1 MPTHSKNDDLVD
13 ELLTDHEEL
22 REMFAQLR
30 PTTGPTDTLMGAE
43 GAVTGPDLE
52 TTGTDRQDVVRRMT
66 AELVRHSVAEEIYL
80 YPLIR
85 KVLPNGDKLAD
96 HEIDEHAEVEH
107 LLKDLE
113 NLDPR
118 NPAYADKVGKVI
130 GETIPHLH
138 EEETEVFPQLREA
151 CSPEDLHD
159 LGDKIRRLK
168 KVAPIHPHPSTP
180 DTPPANR
187 IIDPMTGIVDRVR
200 DALAGLRD

>member
-1 MPTHSKNDDLVD
+1 MPSHSENDDLVD

-30 PTTGPTDTLMGAE
+30 PGTGPTDALIGAE

-52 TTGTDRQDVVRRMT
+52 MTGTNREQIVRRMT
-66 AELVRHSVAEEIYL
+66 AELVRHSVAEEVYL

-96 HEIDEHAEVEH
+96 HEIDEHAEVER

-113 NLDPR
+113 DLDPG
-118 NPAYADKVGKVI
+118 NPAYDELVGKVI
-130 GETIPHLH
+130 DDTMPHLQ
-138 EEETEVFPQLREA
+138 EEETEVFPQLRET
-151 CSPEDLHD
+151 CTPEDLHD

-168 KVAPIHPHPSTP
+168 KIAPTHPHPSAP
-180 DTPPANR
+180 DTPPANL
-187 IIDPMTGIVDRVR
+187 ITGPLAGLADRVR
-200 DALAGLRD
+200 DALTKLRD